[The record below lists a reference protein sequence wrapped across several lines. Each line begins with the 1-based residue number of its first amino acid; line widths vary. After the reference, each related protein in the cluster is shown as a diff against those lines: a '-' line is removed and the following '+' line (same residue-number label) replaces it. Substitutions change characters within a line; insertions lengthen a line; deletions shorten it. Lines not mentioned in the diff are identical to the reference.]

1 MNHMQHSHSFLD
13 QDSIQGWQILGEL
26 ELATEVASDRAVNKW
41 LAVILSLLD
50 INADFAVKVLK
61 SAQDA
66 VSRALQVQSVVKS
79 KHIQLLILVLTD
91 REMRRH
97 NWGFFRIEKIESE
110 SNRTDPDHTIEF
122 YLYQEGL

>member
-66 VSRALQVQSVVKS
+66 VSRALQV
-79 KHIQLLILVLTD
+79 
-91 REMRRH
+91 
-97 NWGFFRIEKIESE
+97 
-110 SNRTDPDHTIEF
+110 
-122 YLYQEGL
+122 